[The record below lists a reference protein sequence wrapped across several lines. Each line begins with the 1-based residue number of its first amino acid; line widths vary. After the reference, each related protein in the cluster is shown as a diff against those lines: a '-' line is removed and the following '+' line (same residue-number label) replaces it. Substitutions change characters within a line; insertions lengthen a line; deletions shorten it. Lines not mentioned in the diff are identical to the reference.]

1 MKNGKET
8 IAQHGV
14 EYFNDADMQQ
24 FPPIKAIRD
33 KVIHIETLLDR
44 RYY

>member
-8 IAQHGV
+8 IAQQGIQ
-14 EYFNDADMQQ
+14 YFNEAAMQQ
-24 FPPIKAIRD
+24 FQAIKAIRD

-44 RYY
+44 RYC